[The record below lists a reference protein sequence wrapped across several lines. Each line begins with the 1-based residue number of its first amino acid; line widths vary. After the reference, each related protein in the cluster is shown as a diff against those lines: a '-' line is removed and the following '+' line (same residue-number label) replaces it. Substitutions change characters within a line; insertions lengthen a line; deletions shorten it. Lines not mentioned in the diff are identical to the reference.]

1 MRKISLEFWADSFH
15 EGFWACQELGRFF
28 KLVRTIYEK
37 GFIPVFLFQ
46 IDKELELEITV
57 FGSYK
62 NWSPLPEPIAYLIEW
77 GKPDLIAYD
86 PGQKKILF
94 AMEETAA
101 VPTGNQALQRC
112 ERMYGSLR
120 SQIPF
125 WYLLGEFGTHVDGGI
140 RRDSIWPT
148 VLALKLSCIQRTPC
162 AVLHYSD
169 LEHPEDY
176 SFGQGVKSM
185 YTALATL
192 IGIHIGIN
200 TKKDLLP
207 ILTEQ
212 YQHMIAFIDSQWPQ
226 QVSFVPQKELLDDPK
241 TAEGIAGLVTAEE
254 KLDNS
259 LLDFFNWGATT
270 SLPKNIYDAIKPGG
284 IIKPDTFV
292 TELEKIV
299 ARKRGYTLSGN
310 AGSRPQ
316 NKEDVAQ
323 WIAQQKTMFKVSKLA
338 NANFTLS
345 VSDFPKSEAG
355 RLHVTTAKNV
365 FYLMDSNRDVEAAVR
380 NAFPRLGSASIDGD
394 GLAFLYIS
402 NSLKPGRIFG
412 DPFTGQLSAF
422 ANIFTKD
429 VLGQKTR
436 TAIAYYPHQVH
447 TQLVADD
454 GVFKKNKGITIM
466 RDLLDYAI
474 FHGGVLVNLKTGKIL

>member
-15 EGFWACQELGRFF
+15 EGFWACQELARFF
-28 KLVRTIYEK
+28 KLGRITYEK
-37 GFIPVFLFQ
+37 GFIPVFLFK
-46 IDKELELEITV
+46 INDDTELEITV
-57 FGSYK
+57 FGSYE
-62 NWSPLPEPIAYLIEW
+62 NWDPLPEAIAYLIEW

-86 PGQKKILF
+86 PAQKKIVF

-120 SQIPF
+120 LQIPF

-176 SFGQGVKSM
+176 SFGQGVKSL
-185 YTALATL
+185 YAALATL
-192 IGIHIGIN
+192 IGIHLGIS

-212 YQHMIAFIDSQWPQ
+212 YHHMIDFIDSQWPQ
-226 QVSFVPQKELLDDPK
+226 VVSFIPKKELLTDPK
-241 TAEGIAGLVTAEE
+241 TAGGIAGLVTAEE

-259 LLDFFNWGATT
+259 LLDFFNWGTT
-270 SLPKNIYDAIKPGG
+270 DSLPKDIYQSIKPGG
-284 IIKPDTFV
+284 VIKPDRLV
-292 TELEKIV
+292 SELEGIV
-299 ARKRGYTLSGN
+299 SKKRGYTLSGN

-316 NKEDVAQ
+316 DKADVAE
-323 WIAQQKTMFKVSKLA
+323 WIAQQKAMFGNSGLKNTS
-338 NANFTLS
+338 FTLHI
-345 VSDFPKSEAG
+345 SDFPKSDAG

-365 FYLMDSNRDVEAAVR
+365 FYLIDSWRDAETAIKA
-380 NAFPRLGSASIDGD
+380 AFPRLS
-394 GLAFLYIS
+394 GLSTQEEGPVFLYIS

-429 VLGQKTR
+429 VLGQRTR
-436 TAIAYYPHQVH
+436 IAVAYYPHQVH
-447 TQLVADD
+447 TQLVTDS
-454 GVFKKNKGITIM
+454 GIFKKNKGVTIM

-474 FHGGVLVNLKTGKIL
+474 FCGGVLVNLKTGKIT